1 MLGEKKEEL
10 TQTEQSTQE
19 EEQRKEEEIK
29 KEISE
34 KPKEADRKE
43 KTFPRPWEEFKVEE
57 KRLSTKYRGEELD
70 EGTKTSIAEM
80 VEKDIDRMNES
91 YLLGWV
97 ESHKKE
103 LESEGSK
110 VDEFSK
116 ERKIALAIKEGAF
129 RDLKESPDYEK
140 IREFKIFNETL
151 KKEVLSPDD
160 KTSLL
165 IFLDKKTEGLKKE
178 IEEIKRENR
187 PEGEINLKRKELE
200 EMFLERNKIAENITG
215 RSFDKEIKTE
225 IPERTLTQEEIK
237 GLNAYVEGNAG
248 NQKEKVK
255 ESLKREI
262 FNTEWEKLSDNE
274 KKRYSGFSSFVDFKL
289 EETKNILKNKLNLDL
304 KDFDMLTLLYN
315 EKHGIKLEGLKI
327 EGFKIADLELKK
339 PSVWKFWEKLFKKPK
354 IEIKKEGMKITKDIE
369 DFKIFIDSLGN
380 VFDKKIEEQA
390 KEELE
395 KEWIEVILSRN
406 LIEEKIK
413 KIIDFPEEVIKK
425 MYEKI
430 EDGLLVWLIEK
441 ELKKEPKTKEQIRE
455 IKEKYSQEGLKVPPT
470 EVIRDATIGRGEKYK
485 GSKGD
490 AGTDAKVFKSVFE
503 GYGIDTTE
511 EALGYLLEKKIGK
524 EKYKK
529 SFEEEKGFLELILE
543 LIYLLFTGEVP
554 KIDEKEKRKTRRSKK
569 GEEKI

>member
-304 KDFDMLTLLYN
+304 KDFDVLTLLYN

-441 ELKKEPKTKEQIRE
+441 ELKKEPKTKEQIR
-455 IKEKYSQEGLKVPPT
+455 
-470 EVIRDATIGRGEKYK
+470 
-485 GSKGD
+485 
-490 AGTDAKVFKSVFE
+490 
-503 GYGIDTTE
+503 
-511 EALGYLLEKKIGK
+511 
-524 EKYKK
+524 
-529 SFEEEKGFLELILE
+529 
-543 LIYLLFTGEVP
+543 
-554 KIDEKEKRKTRRSKK
+554 
-569 GEEKI
+569 

>member
-200 EMFLERNKIAENITG
+200 EMFLERKKIAENITG

-225 IPERTLTQEEIK
+225 I
-237 GLNAYVEGNAG
+237 
-248 NQKEKVK
+248 
-255 ESLKREI
+255 S
-262 FNTEWEKLSDNE
+262 S
-274 KKRYSGFSSFVDFKL
+274 FSSIS
-289 EETKNILKNKLNLDL
+289 TC
-304 KDFDMLTLLYN
+304 
-315 EKHGIKLEGLKI
+315 
-327 EGFKIADLELKK
+327 
-339 PSVWKFWEKLFKKPK
+339 
-354 IEIKKEGMKITKDIE
+354 
-369 DFKIFIDSLGN
+369 
-380 VFDKKIEEQA
+380 
-390 KEELE
+390 
-395 KEWIEVILSRN
+395 
-406 LIEEKIK
+406 
-413 KIIDFPEEVIKK
+413 
-425 MYEKI
+425 
-430 EDGLLVWLIEK
+430 
-441 ELKKEPKTKEQIRE
+441 
-455 IKEKYSQEGLKVPPT
+455 
-470 EVIRDATIGRGEKYK
+470 
-485 GSKGD
+485 
-490 AGTDAKVFKSVFE
+490 
-503 GYGIDTTE
+503 
-511 EALGYLLEKKIGK
+511 
-524 EKYKK
+524 
-529 SFEEEKGFLELILE
+529 
-543 LIYLLFTGEVP
+543 
-554 KIDEKEKRKTRRSKK
+554 
-569 GEEKI
+569 